1 MSGVWT
7 KAGVPKLGCMLP
19 VVSGGATKRESMNY
33 KNTLVIH
40 YKLLSC
46 HRISMG
52 KAIRLQVYF
61 HVAL

>member
-1 MSGVWT
+1 MAT
-7 KAGVPKLGCMLP
+7 AGVHKLGCMLP
-19 VVSGGATKRESMNY
+19 VISGGATKRETCMNY
-33 KNTLVIH
+33 KNALIIH

-52 KAIRLQVYF
+52 KTVRLEVYF